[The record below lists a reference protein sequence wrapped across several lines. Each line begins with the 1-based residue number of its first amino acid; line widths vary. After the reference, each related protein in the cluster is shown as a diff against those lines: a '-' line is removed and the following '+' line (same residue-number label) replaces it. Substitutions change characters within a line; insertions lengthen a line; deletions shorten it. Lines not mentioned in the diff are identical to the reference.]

1 MDKKMQGMCE
11 ALRSLGVEPDKESL
25 PDLASC
31 EIVSTAEEL
40 LKLDEEVIQNAK
52 PGKNQGEYT

>member
-1 MDKKMQGMCE
+1 M
-11 ALRSLGVEPDKESL
+11 L

-40 LKLDEEVIQNAK
+40 LKLDEETTQDTK
-52 PGKNQGEYT
+52 PDNNQGENT

>member
-1 MDKKMQGMCE
+1 MQGMCE
-11 ALRSLGVEPDKESL
+11 ALRRLGVEPDKELL

-40 LKLDEEVIQNAK
+40 LKLDEQETK
-52 PGKNQGEYT
+52 PENNQGENT